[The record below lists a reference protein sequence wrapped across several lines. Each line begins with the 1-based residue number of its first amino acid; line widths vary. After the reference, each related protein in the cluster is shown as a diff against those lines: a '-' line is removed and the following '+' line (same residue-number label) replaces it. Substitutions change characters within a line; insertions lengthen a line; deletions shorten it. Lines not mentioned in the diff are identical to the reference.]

1 MPQPG
6 FSADESGKEVFPDFF
21 AGDGEEGDFDIV
33 AEHFGGDSEEE
44 IRESDEKFV
53 FKVKVVAV
61 DEEAGGEGG
70 FAFEKAGVEEVI
82 NEGEVGER
90 WFVKMFEGV
99 DHFPWIFTLR
109 QEDQVVHIA

>member
-1 MPQPG
+1 MPHPG
-6 FSADESGKEVFPDFF
+6 FSADELGEEVFPDFF

-61 DEEAGGEGG
+61 DEEAGGEGR

-82 NEGEVGER
+82 DKGKVGEG
-90 WFVKMFEGV
+90 WFVIVLERV